1 MATVVASDAKTSQ
14 QAWSEVG
21 AHVPGLQPHVSIEQR
36 IKAGKEHRKETTRA
50 AHAEWSAPANRPDP
64 VEILKQQDRHRVAD
78 LVPIRYGRMLESPF
92 AYFRGAAAVMAS
104 DLSMTPRTGLIA
116 QLAGD
121 AHLVNFGAYG
131 TPERNLVF
139 DVNDFD
145 ETLPG
150 PFEWDVKRL
159 AASIVVAGRGNR
171 FSATDCSEAAQAA
184 VTSYRQRMAL
194 YAMIGH
200 AELYYM
206 QVEVAQLLDVV
217 SGRMRKDVQKGFERA
232 RAHDNVQ
239 ALNKMCSVVDGQIR
253 IVDDPPVVTHVD
265 DWTILG
271 AERGARLFRTYYET
285 LQPDRR
291 HLLQRYTLVDG
302 AMKVVGIGSVGTRC
316 FILLFKGAS
325 ENDPLF
331 LQIKEATHS
340 VFEPYLG
347 ASSYKHHGQRVVA
360 GQRIIQAASD
370 IFLGWGT
377 TSKGQFYLRQLRDM
391 KGSVD
396 VPSMIPSGLV
406 AYSEVCGWALALAH
420 ARSGDA
426 AMISGYIGAGTAFET
441 AVTHF
446 ANAYAD
452 QNERDYEALVMAR
465 KMRRITADIGF

>member
-1 MATVVASDAKTSQ
+1 
-14 QAWSEVG
+14 
-21 AHVPGLQPHVSIEQR
+21 VSIEQR
-36 IKAGKEHRKETTRA
+36 IKAGKEHRKETPRA
-50 AHAEWSAPANRPDP
+50 AHAEWSAPADRPDP
-64 VEILKQQDRHRVAD
+64 VEILKQQDKHRVAD

-104 DLSMTPRTGLIA
+104 DLSMIPRTGLIA

-171 FSATDCSEAAQAA
+171 FSVTGCSEAAQAA

-232 RAHDNVQ
+232 RTHDNVQ

-253 IVDDPPVVTHVD
+253 IVDDPPIVIHVD
-265 DWTILG
+265 DWKMLG

-302 AMKVVGIGSVGTRC
+302 AMKVVGVGSVGTRC

-340 VFEPYLG
+340 IFEPYLG

-396 VPSMIPSGLV
+396 VSSMIPSGLV

-465 KMRRITADIGF
+465 KQRRITADIGF